1 MKSSHSPAALS
12 ASFDEPNLVADAGH
26 VPLVRLAE
34 RGGLPALVAERLRID
49 GARNS
54 GGANPG
60 AKAMTLIAAMCA
72 GADSIDDT
80 QRLRLGAMARLF
92 GEVRAPSTLGT
103 FLRSFTHG
111 HNRQL
116 HAVHRDFLARLARTT
131 PLLPGVDTVA
141 FLDIDLTHRWVFGRA
156 KQGAEVGRFK
166 GIRTLHPILATLST
180 PLGRPVIAAV
190 RLRRGKAADA
200 RGAGPF
206 TAEALAAARQAG
218 ASGIMVMRADS
229 QFYNADVVAA
239 CRRAG
244 AHFSVTVRMNPSVAA
259 AISHIPEAAWTPIRY
274 PDAFVDPDTG
284 ELVSDAEVTE
294 VEYTAF
300 TGRKKSE
307 HVTARLI
314 VRRVR
319 RLNSESAVGQGE
331 LFTTWRYH
339 PVFTDSP
346 FEMLQAE
353 LQHRRH
359 AVIEQV
365 IADGKSGPLAHLPS
379 GNFQANNAWLTLWA
393 IAFNLLRA
401 AGSLAGA
408 FHARATTATLRAHL
422 VNIPAHLCR
431 RRVKLV
437 PDVRCT
443 GHPGGDRQP
452 GHQEEEQR
460 CSATARGP
468 IHEVLFHVC

>member
-1 MKSSHSPAALS
+1 MQSSHAVTAVSAA
-12 ASFDEPNLVADAGH
+12 FDEPNLVTDAGL

-34 RGGLPALVAERLRID
+34 RLDLPGLITDRLRINQAD
-49 GARNS
+49 NS
-54 GGANPG
+54 GGANPA
-60 AKAMTLIAAMCA
+60 AKAMSLVAAMCA
-72 GADSIDDT
+72 GADSIDDAD
-80 QRLRLGAMARLF
+80 RLRHGAMNTLF
-92 GEVRAPSTLGT
+92 SVVRAPSTLGT

-116 HAVHRDFLARLARTT
+116 HAVHRDFLARLAART
-131 PLLPGVDTVA
+131 PLLPGVGQVA
-141 FLDIDLTHRWVFGRA
+141 FVDIDPTHRRVFGRA

-166 GIRTLHPILATLST
+166 GVRTLHPILATLST
-180 PLGRPVIAAV
+180 PLARPVIAAV

-206 TAEALAAARQAG
+206 TAEAIAAARQAG
-218 ASGIMVMRADS
+218 ARGTVVVRADS

-244 AHFSVTVRMNPSVAA
+244 ARFSVTVRMNPHVAA
-259 AISHIPEAAWTPIRY
+259 AIGRIPETAWTAIRY
-274 PDAFVDPDTG
+274 PDAFVDPDTR
-284 ELVSDAEVTE
+284 ELVSDAEVAE

-300 TGRKKSE
+300 TGRTKAE

-319 RLNSESAVGQGE
+319 RLNAEVAAGQGE
-331 LFTTWRYH
+331 LFTAWRYH

-346 FEMLQAE
+346 FEVLQAE

-379 GNFQANNAWLTLWA
+379 GSFQANNAWLTLWA

-408 FHARATTATLRAHL
+408 FHTRATTATLRAHL
-422 VNIPAHLCR
+422 VNIPARIARSARRLTLHLPDR
-431 RRVKLV
+431 WPWQQPFTDLV
-437 PDVRCT
+437 DAAHAP
-443 GHPGGDRQP
+443 P
-452 GHQEEEQR
+452 
-460 CSATARGP
+460 A
-468 IHEVLFHVC
+468 

>member
-1 MKSSHSPAALS
+1 AA
-12 ASFDEPNLVADAGH
+12 FDEPNLVADAGL
-26 VPLVRLAE
+26 VPMVRLAE
-34 RGGLPALVAERLRID
+34 RVGLSGLVKERLRID
-49 GARNS
+49 SAGNS

-60 AKAMTLIAAMCA
+60 AKAMTLVAAMCA

-80 QRLRLGAMARLF
+80 QRLRLGAMSRLF
-92 GEVRAPSTLGT
+92 GGVRAPSTLGT

-131 PLLPGVDTVA
+131 PLLPGADKVA
-141 FLDIDLTHRWVFGRA
+141 FVDIDPTHRRVYGRA

-166 GIRTLHPILATLST
+166 GVRTLHPILATLST
-180 PLGRPVIAAV
+180 PLARPVIAAV

-206 TAEALAAARQAG
+206 TAEALAAAKQAG
-218 ASGIMVMRADS
+218 ARGTVVVRADS
-229 QFYNADVVAA
+229 QFYNADVAAA

-244 AHFSVTVRMNPSVAA
+244 ARFSLTVRMNPSVAA
-259 AISHIPEAAWTPIRY
+259 AISQIPETAWTAIRY

-284 ELVSDAEVTE
+284 ELVSDAEVAE

-300 TGRKKSE
+300 TGRKKAE

-319 RLNSESAVGQGE
+319 RLNSEVASGQGE
-331 LFTTWRYH
+331 LFTAWRYH

-379 GNFQANNAWLTLWA
+379 GSFQANNAWLTLWA

-401 AGSLAGA
+401 AGALAGA

-422 VNIPAHLCR
+422 VNVPARLARSARRLTLHL
-431 RRVKLV
+431 
-437 PDVRCT
+437 PDRW
-443 GHPGGDRQP
+443 PWQQP
-452 GHQEEEQR
+452 F
-460 CSATARGP
+460 TA
-468 IHEVLFHVC
+468 LFDAAHAPPA